1 MFRRILSAALI
12 VLLVQVASAYPIIAN
27 GSKKASDQTGKVKA
41 GIAKLGVGPEARV
54 KVKLRDNIKLEGY
67 IREAGAEHFTLIEN
81 KTGTLTSVE
90 YSQVK
95 QVKGNNLSKGSKI
108 AIGIGAAVG
117 VALLIAYAVF
127 AANER

>member
-12 VLLVQVASAYPIIAN
+12 VLLVQFAGAYPLMAN
-27 GSKKASDQTGKVKA
+27 SSKKESDKTEKVKA
-41 GIAKLGVGPEARV
+41 GIARLGVGPEARV
-54 KVKLRDNIKLEGY
+54 KVKLRDNTKLEGY
-67 IREAGAEHFTLIEN
+67 VSDAGAEHFTVIEPG
-81 KTGTLTSVE
+81 TGAVTNVE

-117 VALLIAYAVF
+117 VALLIAYAIF